1 METYFGDIRF
11 AHSTLA
17 RKRLMTDLDSVIHD
31 AEDLLRA
38 TAGDVSAKAAEI
50 RARATVAL
58 ERIKA
63 ASLVLREQTMEA
75 AEVAARKASTVIRA
89 HPYESIGVALGVGM
103 VLGALF
109 VRR

>member
-1 METYFGDIRF
+1 METYFGDMRF

-17 RKRLMTDLDSVIHD
+17 RKRLMTDLDSLIHD
-31 AEDLLRA
+31 SEDLLRA
-38 TAGDVSAKAAEI
+38 TAGDVSARAAEI
-50 RARATVAL
+50 RARATAVL

-75 AEVAARKASTVIRA
+75 AEVAARKAGTVIRA